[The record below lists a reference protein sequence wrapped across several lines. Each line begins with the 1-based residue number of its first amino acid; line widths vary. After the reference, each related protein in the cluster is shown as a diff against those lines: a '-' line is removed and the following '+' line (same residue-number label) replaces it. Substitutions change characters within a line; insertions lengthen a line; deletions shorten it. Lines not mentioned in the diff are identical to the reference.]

1 MLVALQSAKLDAAE
15 DVDLP
20 RVFLA
25 DEIDVVVVAA
35 EGTLVAVLP
44 HVGGVAEDIVAGK
57 ANAVVVVGDAEGV
70 QTSRDGGLH
79 DGLGG
84 VLAAEGVVG
93 VGMKILKHRG
103 ISPLCMRYR
112 EVRSDFFYYN
122 YYNTYPTLFQ
132 GLWHSLWN
140 KNGEGMMV
148 IPSPIRLYWVELAI
162 IVSTTSRIFF
172 CSCKGSPF
180 IFSDS

>member
-1 MLVALQSAKLDAAE
+1 M
-15 DVDLP
+15 
-20 RVFLA
+20 
-25 DEIDVVVVAA
+25 IVVAA
-35 EGTLVAVLP
+35 QGALVVVQP
-44 HVGGVAEDIVAGK
+44 HVSDGAEHTVAGVAD
-57 ANAVVVVGDAEGV
+57 AVVMVGDAEGI
-70 QTSRDGGLH
+70 QPSRDGGLH

-84 VLAAEGVVG
+84 VLSAEGVVG

-122 YYNTYPTLFQ
+122 TYPTLFQ

-148 IPSPIRLYWVELAI
+148 IPSLSV
-162 IVSTTSRIFF
+162 
-172 CSCKGSPF
+172 F
-180 IFSDS
+180 IGLS